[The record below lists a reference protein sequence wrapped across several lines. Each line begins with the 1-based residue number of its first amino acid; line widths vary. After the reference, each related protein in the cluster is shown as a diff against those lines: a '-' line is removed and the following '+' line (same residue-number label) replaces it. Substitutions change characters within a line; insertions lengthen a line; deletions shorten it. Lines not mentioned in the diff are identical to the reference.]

1 MGKYIHTVRTFAV
14 GWWLMVKRKDHQ
26 PLKCAHK
33 RQNHSG
39 VGGGAGSRYPGV
51 GCKSKENKIT
61 IIEAGRMGLE
71 TTAKP
76 IGLRFYSGVL
86 MHEERLCGRGAAA
99 DGIDP
104 HRMVHH
110 HGVLWV
116 GVEVC

>member
-1 MGKYIHTVRTFAV
+1 MLIKGRITVGLGV
-14 GWWLMVKRKDHQ
+14 GW
-26 PLKCAHK
+26 
-33 RQNHSG
+33 
-39 VGGGAGSRYPGV
+39 GSRYPGV

-61 IIEAGRMGLE
+61 IIEARRMGLE
-71 TTAKP
+71 TTANP
-76 IGLRFYSGVL
+76 IGLHFYSGVL

-99 DGIDP
+99 NGIDP